1 MMENASS
8 LSFWERQTYFE
19 GVDLLI
25 VGAGIVGLNAA
36 RAAKQLKP
44 HWKILVVD
52 RGAILPYG
60 ASTRNAGFA
69 CFGSMTELLDD
80 LHNNSEK
87 EVFDL
92 VQRRWAGLQKLRA
105 VIGDENLGYEGLGG
119 YELFSAE
126 DGLVWNECLNSLDG
140 FNQLLASISGKKGN
154 YEIAT
159 HEIERFG
166 FSGVKNLIKNIGEGQ
181 VDTGRM
187 MKSLLSFV
195 REKKVDVLNG
205 IDVKGWQQKE

>member
-1 MMENASS
+1 MIENTNS

-36 RAAKQLKP
+36 RAAQQLKP

-52 RGAILPYG
+52 RGRILPYG

-80 LHNNSEK
+80 VKNTSEK

-92 VQRRWAGLQKLRA
+92 VQKRWEGLQKLRS
-105 VIGDENLGYEGLGG
+105 VVGDDHLGYEELGG
-119 YELFSAE
+119 YELFTAQEE
-126 DGLVWNECLNSLDG
+126 DIWNDCLDQMDG
-140 FNQLLASISGKKGN
+140 FNQHLASISGMKNTYQKAST
-154 YEIAT
+154 EIDK
-159 HEIERFG
+159 FG
-166 FSGVKNLIKNIGEGQ
+166 FEGVKNLIKNCGEGQ
-181 VDTGRM
+181 IDTGKM
-187 MKSLLSFV
+187 MKSLLSLV
-195 REKKVDVLNG
+195 RIKNIEVLNV
-205 IDVKGWQQKE
+205 I